1 MMRLGDDDVKKYARE
16 MRRTMGKGEAAVW
29 AMLKGGKTGY
39 KFRRQLPVGR
49 FILDFGCFELLLAVE
64 VDGAPYHEGRENVA
78 SDRFRERGL
87 TALGWSVVRVSDNAV
102 RYRAGWFREFI
113 SAIVDHLVNDEP
125 LPEGDDYRFVAA
137 S

>member
-1 MMRLGDDDVKKYARE
+1 MRLGDDDVKKYARE
-16 MRRTMGKGEAAVW
+16 MRRTMGEGEAAVW
-29 AMLKGGKTGY
+29 AQLKGGWTGY
-39 KFRRQLPVGR
+39 KFRRQLPIGR
-49 FILDFGCFELLLAVE
+49 FIVDFGCHELRLAVE
-64 VDGAPYHEGRENVA
+64 VDGAPYHEGDENM
-78 SDRFRERGL
+78 SYDRFRERGL